1 MEVYIWCK
9 FYLWWNVKPLF
20 RQSVEGSGFAVALRV
35 NDGGVTAPY
44 SLRGFGLEYQ
54 VGARR

>member
-1 MEVYIWCK
+1 MEQQHMV
-9 FYLWWNVKPLF
+9 VQTQPLL

-35 NDGGVTAPY
+35 NDGGTTAPY
-44 SLRGFGLEYQ
+44 ALKGFGLEYQ